1 MDDLIQFVKLHIEE
15 VTRQNFLNTLVIRG
29 LMIKCKDIEI
39 FNEMLEQML
48 EINITQAK
56 RLSKET
62 DPTKPAEVVDLSLEV
77 IESSSYLSITSAAI
91 TSIFPEENSFTEE
104 LNKVQTHSDYVQGLM
119 DALLRKYL
127 VNIPDELLQGYIEEV
142 SEEEIDKVVE
152 SLNRIISKDPEDN
165 YAKELVER
173 LKNKKVEL
181 MAATPNEST
190 DDSSIGQMHH

>member
-77 IESSSYLSITSAAI
+77 IESSSHLSISSAAI

-181 MAATPNEST
+181 MATPNEST